1 MVFHI
6 QNYMRETNTWMIRKG
21 RWIFWTLGGS
31 VPFYRNIETLTGI
44 TLVVVLPGKS
54 TSTVRPKR
62 KELLRPRVRKPTGV
76 TDLGML
82 PYMSS
87 PLSRESTMPKLMKRE
102 SLILLE

>member
-1 MVFHI
+1 
-6 QNYMRETNTWMIRKG
+6 MRETNTWMIRKS
-21 RWIFWTLGGS
+21 RWILWGTFGS
-31 VPFYRNIETLTGI
+31 VPFYRNTYWDYLGRRVAWKEYFN
-44 TLVVVLPGKS
+44 GK
-54 TSTVRPKR
+54 TFLKRPKR
-62 KELLRPRVRKPTGV
+62 RELLRPRVRKPTGV